1 MAKESG
7 RKKSPNQLRTEIA
20 RSRDLIER
28 DLRDLRA
35 ELDFPRKIRKS
46 FQHSTGLW
54 VAAVVVIGVALAIR
68 PARKK
73 KVYAEPKSERSPKGK
88 ILEAGFVLGALRIA
102 VTLFKPVIVKFV
114 TQKVRDYAVSA
125 HSTSKW

>member
-7 RKKSPNQLRTEIA
+7 RKKSTQQLTTEIA
-20 RSRDLIER
+20 RSRDLVER

-46 FQHSTGLW
+46 FRRSTGIW
-54 VAAVVVIGVALAIR
+54 IAAIVVVGVALAVR

-73 KVYAEPKSERSPKGK
+73 KVYVDANADRKVKGK
-88 ILEAGFVLGALRIA
+88 IMEAGFALGALRIA
-102 VTLFKPVIVKFV
+102 ATLLKPVIVKFV
-114 TQKVRDYAVSA
+114 TNTLRSYASGA
-125 HSTSKW
+125 RSRPKR